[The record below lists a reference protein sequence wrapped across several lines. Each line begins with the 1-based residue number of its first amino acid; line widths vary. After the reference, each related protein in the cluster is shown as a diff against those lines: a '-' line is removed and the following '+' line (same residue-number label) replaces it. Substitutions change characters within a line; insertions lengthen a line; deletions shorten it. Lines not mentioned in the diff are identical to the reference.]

1 MIYEIQEKVA
11 SSNLICKCLVILKS
25 MGFIANK
32 KVTAAFF
39 VKFRCMQPEGLIWED
54 KNLFAIQQTKKKL
67 HHEQYTALCAATSL
81 MQSQSETVFCKAYPN
96 L

>member
-25 MGFIANK
+25 MGFITNK

-39 VKFRCMQPEGLIWED
+39 VKFGCMQPEGLI
-54 KNLFAIQQTKKKL
+54 
-67 HHEQYTALCAATSL
+67 
-81 MQSQSETVFCKAYPN
+81 
-96 L
+96 